1 MTEARAF
8 QGLHQ
13 KQLISCLTNKYLL
26 CYLIKFLLLKAD
38 RKDFREKHM
47 AERRGRILLGKL
59 GEGHKEAQLN
69 LAKSLGKAGFEVIY
83 TELKEPEAIVRSA
96 LHESADHIG
105 ITTLQGADIQAFEE
119 IIRLLK
125 AENAG
130 YISVTAGGFL
140 VDEDIE
146 RIKEMGVMAFFPKGT
161 TFDEIVEWSREN
173 IKIKQS

>member
-1 MTEARAF
+1 MPDRV
-8 QGLHQ
+8 QD
-13 KQLISCLTNKYLL
+13 QLISCLPEYYLL
-26 CYLIKFLLLKAD
+26 CYPVKLRLSKAD
-38 RKDFREKHM
+38 RKIVRERCM
-47 AERRGRILLGKL
+47 AGRKGRILLGKL

-105 ITTLQGADIQAFEE
+105 ITTLPGADIQAFEE

-130 YISVTAGGFL
+130 SISVTAGGFL
-140 VDEDIE
+140 DDEDIE

-173 IKIKQS
+173 IKIN

>member
-1 MTEARAF
+1 
-8 QGLHQ
+8 
-13 KQLISCLTNKYLL
+13 
-26 CYLIKFLLLKAD
+26 
-38 RKDFREKHM
+38 M
-47 AERRGRILLGKL
+47 AERKGRILLGKL

-130 YISVTAGGFL
+130 YISITAGGFL
-140 VDEDIE
+140 DDEDIGRTHVHAAEKGPHHGFPGANIIE
-146 RIKEMGVMAFFPKGT
+146 RHVVQPTAR
-161 TFDEIVEWSREN
+161 REGDRLA
-173 IKIKQS
+173 IR